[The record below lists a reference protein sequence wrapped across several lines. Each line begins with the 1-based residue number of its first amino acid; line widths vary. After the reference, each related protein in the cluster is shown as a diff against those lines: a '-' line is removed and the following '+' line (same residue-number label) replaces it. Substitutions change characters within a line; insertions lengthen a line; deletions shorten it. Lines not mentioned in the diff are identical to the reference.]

1 METITNLL
9 KNFMI
14 KVKEGEVICGT
25 CRLRHNRCRPCSGS
39 MASKRHFGRRSKTA
53 FVNYRGEVLHP
64 LFKFVSTESVVSD
77 DSICDFRNAFQK
89 SKLLKADNL
98 HNHLDAWKDIDPS
111 EEVLSGF
118 DSFSEIV
125 PSYFLSPTDYFILD
139 LVWISF
145 GYMERGVFNFIAVF
159 VVNAYKHVMAILKR
173 FSYLESE
180 DSLISLV

>member
-1 METITNLL
+1 
-9 KNFMI
+9 MI
-14 KVKEGEVICGT
+14 KIKEGEVICGT

-64 LFKFVSTESVVSD
+64 LFQFVSTESIVSD
-77 DSICDFRNAFQK
+77 DSICDLRNAFQK
-89 SKLLKADNL
+89 SKLLKTYNL
-98 HNHLDAWKDIDPS
+98 HNHLDVWKDIDSS

-139 LVWISF
+139 LVWVSF
-145 GYMERGVFNFIAVF
+145 GYMERGVFNFITVF
-159 VVNAYKHVMAILKR
+159 VVNAYKNVMANTQR
-173 FSYLESE
+173 FSFLENDDTE
-180 DSLISLV
+180 DSLISSV

>member
-1 METITNLL
+1 
-9 KNFMI
+9 MI
-14 KVKEGEVICGT
+14 KIKEGDVICGT

-64 LFKFVSTESVVSD
+64 LFEFVSTESVVRD

-89 SKLLKADNL
+89 SKLFKAYNL
-98 HNHLDAWKDIDPS
+98 HNHLDVWKDIDPS

-139 LVWISF
+139 LVWVSF
-145 GYMERGVFNFIAVF
+145 GYMERGAFNFITVF
-159 VVNAYKHVMAILKR
+159 VVNAYKNVMANTQR
-173 FSYLESE
+173 FSFLENDDTE
-180 DSLISLV
+180 DSLISSV